1 MIKLIAIGKNKDKAL
16 QSLEKEYMKRLSAFC
31 KFSEI
36 EVKDEANEHVSREA
50 EVLLVKEKEGNRVL
64 EKLSD
69 QDFVVLL
76 DLHGKMIDSKTFA
89 KNLDMWQMKYSNIVF
104 VIAGSLG
111 PSEKL
116 VARANYRWKL
126 SDLTFTH
133 LITRAQIAV
142 VLKSRHHLAV
152 ASACSKYIR
161 CIVVAPCIDKILV
174 IAREDSRVPSLL
186 IC

>member
-1 MIKLIAIGKNKDKAL
+1 MKFENHLCFQDNICIWRFIVIKLIAIGKNKDKAL

-36 EVKDEANEHVSREA
+36 EVKDEANEHVVIAGS
-50 EVLLVKEKEGNRVL
+50 
-64 EKLSD
+64 
-69 QDFVVLL
+69 
-76 DLHGKMIDSKTFA
+76 MIDSEAFA

-116 VARANYRWKL
+116 VSRANYRWKL

-133 LITRAQIAV
+133 LMTRVLMLEQIYRGFMINNGRNYH
-142 VLKSRHHLAV
+142 K
-152 ASACSKYIR
+152 
-161 CIVVAPCIDKILV
+161 
-174 IAREDSRVPSLL
+174 
-186 IC
+186 

>member
-36 EVKDEANEHVSREA
+36 EVKD
-50 EVLLVKEKEGNRVL
+50 
-64 EKLSD
+64 
-69 QDFVVLL
+69 FVVLL
-76 DLHGKMIDSKTFA
+76 DLHGKMIDSETFA
-89 KNLDMWQMKYSNIVF
+89 KNLDMWQMKHSNIVF

-116 VARANYRWKL
+116 VSRANYRWKL

-133 LITRAQIAV
+133 LMTRVLMLEQIYRGFMINNGRNYH
-142 VLKSRHHLAV
+142 K
-152 ASACSKYIR
+152 
-161 CIVVAPCIDKILV
+161 
-174 IAREDSRVPSLL
+174 
-186 IC
+186 

>member
-36 EVKDEANEHVSREA
+36 EVKDEAN
-50 EVLLVKEKEGNRVL
+50 RVL

-76 DLHGKMIDSKTFA
+76 DLHGKMIDSETFA
-89 KNLDMWQMKYSNIVF
+89 KNLDMWQMKHSNIVF

-116 VARANYRWKL
+116 VSRANYRWKL

-133 LITRAQIAV
+133 LMTRVLMLEQIYRGFMINNGRNYH
-142 VLKSRHHLAV
+142 K
-152 ASACSKYIR
+152 
-161 CIVVAPCIDKILV
+161 
-174 IAREDSRVPSLL
+174 
-186 IC
+186 